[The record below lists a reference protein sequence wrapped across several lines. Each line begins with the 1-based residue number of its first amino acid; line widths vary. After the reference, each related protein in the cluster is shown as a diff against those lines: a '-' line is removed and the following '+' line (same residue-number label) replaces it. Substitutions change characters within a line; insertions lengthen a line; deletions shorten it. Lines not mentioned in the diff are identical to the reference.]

1 MAGISTCSLCRRH
14 CRIGGPSDRNQR
26 AAIVEDVNVDDAD
39 ALAEPTNGA
48 DCNQRRIDGWPD
60 IVDPEVDRRQRTL
73 ENHGGCVVADSV
85 DHGRYRTAMPL
96 TAARSAFELRP
107 HRRADRDLLLF
118 RVEVRDLHPE
128 EGDEGRIVEQ
138 LLNIG
143 LRQAHGVTTI
153 LPKTWR
159 SSMAR
164 KASPDSSSG
173 KVFWITTFK
182 APPWTSCSSA
192 SMS

>member
-1 MAGISTCSLCRRH
+1 MAVISTCSLCRRH
-14 CRIGGPSDRNQR
+14 RRIRGPSDRDQR

-39 ALAEPTNGA
+39 AFAEPTNSA
-48 DCNQRRIDGWPD
+48 DRIQRRIDGWPD
-60 IVDPEVDRRQRTL
+60 IVDPEVDRRQRAL
-73 ENHGGCVVADSV
+73 ENHGGRIVADSV

-96 TAARSAFELRP
+96 TAARSAFELRS

-118 RVEVRDLHPE
+118 RVEVRDLHSE

-143 LRQAHGVTTI
+143 FRQAHGVTTI

-164 KASPDSSSG
+164 NASRAPSSG
-173 KVFWITTFK
+173 KVFWMTTFN

-192 SMS
+192 SM